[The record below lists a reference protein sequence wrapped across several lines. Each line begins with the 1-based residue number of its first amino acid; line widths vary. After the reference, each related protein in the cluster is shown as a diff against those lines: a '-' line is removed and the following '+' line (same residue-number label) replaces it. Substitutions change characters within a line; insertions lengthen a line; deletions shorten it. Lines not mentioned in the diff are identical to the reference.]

1 MNQGSEWEL
10 HPQLVQDTLP
20 IGDLPLSRV
29 LASKDAGYPWVILV
43 PRRAGVSEIID
54 LGAGDQVM
62 LMTEIAQV
70 STALKALTE
79 CDKLN
84 VANIGNIVAQ
94 LHVHVV
100 ARRKGDAAWPK
111 AMWGAAAAQAYAPG
125 VLEKFVADMRKGM
138 GLPGGLA

>member
-62 LMTEIAQV
+62 LMTEIARV
-70 STALKALTE
+70 SEALKTLTG

-84 VANIGNIVAQ
+84 VANIGNMVAQ
-94 LHVHVV
+94 LHVHDV

-111 AMWGAAAAQAYAPG
+111 AMWGAAPAQAYAPG
-125 VLEKFVADMRKGM
+125 VLEKFSGDMRKAI
-138 GLPGGLA
+138 GLA

>member
-62 LMTEIAQV
+62 LMTEIARV
-70 STALKALTE
+70 SEALKTLTG

-84 VANIGNIVAQ
+84 VANIGNMVAQ
-94 LHVHVV
+94 LHVHLV

-111 AMWGAAAAQAYAPG
+111 AMWGAAPAQAYAPG
-125 VLEKFVADMRKGM
+125 VLEKFSGDMRKAI
-138 GLPGGLA
+138 GLA

>member
-10 HPQLVQDTLP
+10 HPQLVQDTMT

-29 LASKDAGYPWVILV
+29 LASRDAGYPWVILV
-43 PRRAGVSEIID
+43 PRRLGASEIID
-54 LGAGDQVM
+54 LGAGDQTM
-62 LMTEIAQV
+62 LMTEITMV
-70 STALKALTE
+70 SGALKALTG

-84 VANIGNIVAQ
+84 VANIGNMVAQ

-111 AMWGAAAAQAYAPG
+111 AMWGAAPAQNYTPG
-125 VLEKFVADMRKGM
+125 VLEKFLQDMRKAV
-138 GLPGGLA
+138 GL

>member
-62 LMTEIAQV
+62 LMTEIARV
-70 STALKALTE
+70 SEALKTLTG

-84 VANIGNIVAQ
+84 IGNMVAQ

-111 AMWGAAAAQAYAPG
+111 AMWGAAPAQAYAPG
-125 VLEKFVADMRKGM
+125 VLEKFSGDMRKAI
-138 GLPGGLA
+138 GLA

>member
-43 PRRAGVSEIID
+43 PRRAGASEIID

-62 LMTEIAQV
+62 LMTEIARV
-70 STALKALTE
+70 SEALKALTG

-84 VANIGNIVAQ
+84 VANIGNMVAQ
-94 LHVHVV
+94 LHVHIV

-111 AMWGAAAAQAYAPG
+111 AMWGAAPAQAYAPG
-125 VLEKFVADMRKGM
+125 VLEKFSGDMRKAI
-138 GLPGGLA
+138 GLA

>member
-62 LMTEIAQV
+62 LMTEIARV
-70 STALKALTE
+70 SEALKTLTG

-84 VANIGNIVAQ
+84 VANIGNMVAQ

-111 AMWGAAAAQAYAPG
+111 AMWGAAPAQAYAPG
-125 VLEKFVADMRKGM
+125 VLEKFSGDMRKAI
-138 GLPGGLA
+138 GLA